1 MPRLTFWY
9 EFASTYS
16 YLAAMRA
23 DETAAAAGVEIVW
36 QPFLLG
42 PIFKVQ
48 GWNTSPFN
56 LYAPK
61 RRYMVRDIERTA
73 AARGLH
79 FKLPD
84 PFPANGLKAA
94 RIATLGMEEGWV
106 ATFSKAVFDA
116 EFAREA
122 DIADEGLLRDIL
134 DSLALDTGRIMERAG
149 QPDIKDAL
157 RAATARALDI
167 GIFGAPT
174 FVSEDGDIFWGD
186 DRLEAALAH
195 ARK

>member
-23 DETAAAAGVEIVW
+23 DETAAAAGVDIVW